1 MKKWGI
7 EKKAKTSEMQHIIKI
22 QNRRRLE
29 DPGKETK
36 FRIRQRPVEEAKI
49 DRFKR
54 EHRELSTPSSS
65 KFLSVLMTSSYGL
78 TFAGTPSVISW
89 RSPSPDCISPQEDEQ
104 QTSFREYHS
113 LSSGSTRATNSAS
126 LEPATLN
133 TLLDREL
140 EELTHA
146 QSISLN
152 AQLPIPLTA
161 GAQQREPHDQEQG
174 STSMEFTAAHHA
186 ATYGAASKRPSAMS
200 TTFDEFPPLNQL
212 DELLSYRHTIRPSL
226 SQSSEILWGLVVSG
240 NTFEEKAFNQKRLY
254 EFESLKTEAR
264 LQGVQID
271 YVSGSKEGC
280 DCSFCKI
287 TRLMDFFRSCV
298 KARTTNRLD
307 LCYRPNWL
315 WCISEVCKMVL
326 YRQNESNLR
335 LLVTLTLICFSE
347 SLVIEARNF
356 CQAAVLEFKSIE
368 EPTLEHRDVAL
379 NLVAY
384 LIFVKHLPEAKELLK
399 DIARSSF
406 DLLAE
411 FNILDTHPLNANTLE
426 EQQAFLVHRR
436 AATQL
441 FVIRYLEVNRATAHG
456 ISQQNTAVPDAAN
469 MSRMSLSDFSYSFC
483 GNHKLY
489 EQFIL
494 TGKSLEPY
502 GDSYAFTQS
511 VSTNHYR
518 AIRWFC
524 HWRFL
529 MQNAT
534 FLGVFTSE
542 GEHQ

>member
-1 MKKWGI
+1 
-7 EKKAKTSEMQHIIKI
+7 MQHIIKI

-65 KFLSVLMTSSYGL
+65 TFLSALRTSSRCL
-78 TFAGTPSVISW
+78 IFAGTPSVISW
-89 RSPSPDCISPQEDEQ
+89 RSPSPDGLSPQEDEQ
-104 QTSFREYHS
+104 QTSFREYQS

-133 TLLDREL
+133 TMLDREL
-140 EELTHA
+140 EELMHA
-146 QSISLN
+146 QSIPLN
-152 AQLPIPLTA
+152 AQLPIPLTP
-161 GAQQREPHDQEQG
+161 GAQQRDVHNQEQG
-174 STSMEFTAAHHA
+174 SISMDFTATHHA
-186 ATYGAASKRPSAMS
+186 AGYGATSRRPSAMS

-212 DELLSYRHTIRPSL
+212 DELLSYRHAIRPGL
-226 SQSSEILWGLVVSG
+226 SQSSEILRGLVVSG

-254 EFESLKTEAR
+254 EFESLKAEAR

-271 YVSGSKEGC
+271 YISGSKEGC
-280 DCSFCKI
+280 DCSFCKVI
-287 TRLMDFFRSCV
+287 RLMDFFRSCA

-307 LCYRPNWL
+307 LCYRPSWL

-326 YRQNESNLR
+326 YRRNESNLR

-356 CQAAVLEFKSIE
+356 CQAAALEFKSTE

-399 DIARSSF
+399 VIARSSF
-406 DLLAE
+406 DTLSE

-441 FVIRYLEVNRATAHG
+441 FVIKYLEVNRATAHG
-456 ISQQNTAVPDAAN
+456 ISQQNMAVLDSTS
-469 MSRMSLSDFSYSFC
+469 MSTMPLSDFSYSFC

-494 TGKSLEPY
+494 TGKTLEPY
-502 GDSYAFTQS
+502 GDGYAFTQS

-518 AIRWFC
+518 AIRWFS
-524 HWRFL
+524 HWQFL
-529 MQNAT
+529 VQNANL
-534 FLGVFTSE
+534 LGVFTSE